1 MEAAS
6 CRVVLVGPENPRN
19 VGFAARAMLA
29 FGASELVLVATPWTS
44 VPPEARKTGVAA
56 PEILDAARFTPALS
70 DALRGCETAI
80 AFSRR
85 PTTLRQA
92 EFVLPVVPAGLGASG
107 RTALVFGRES
117 NGLTKEESALCP
129 HLARIPGREGVSLNL
144 GQAVAVA
151 LFALTAPATRA
162 PVDAKK
168 LRPAVAV
175 DRMLGLWDFLEPRLS
190 AAPRFTPARLQ
201 RVRQM
206 LYRLALD
213 DEDFDLLFAVMSE
226 LDRPAAAR
234 RASKS

>member
-6 CRVVLVGPENPRN
+6 CRIVLVGPENPRN
-19 VGFAARAMLA
+19 VGFAARAMRA
-29 FGASELVLVATPWTS
+29 FGASELFLVSAPWKS
-44 VPPEARKTGVAA
+44 IPPEAHRTGVAA
-56 PEILDAARFTPALS
+56 PEILDAARFESSLGN
-70 DALRGCETAI
+70 ALRDCETAI

-92 EFVLPVVPAGLGASG
+92 EFVLPAAPPARGTAG

-117 NGLTKEESALCP
+117 NGLTREESALCP
-129 HLARIPGREGVSLNL
+129 HLARIPCRDGVSLNL

-151 LFALTAPATRA
+151 LFALTAPEGPPIAD
-162 PVDAKK
+162 PKK
-168 LRPAVAV
+168 SRPGVAL
-175 DRMLGLWDFLEPRLS
+175 DRMLGLWDFLEPRLGP
-190 AAPRFTPARLQ
+190 APRFTAGRLQ

-206 LYRLALD
+206 LYRLGLD

-226 LDRPAAAR
+226 LARPAAVR